1 MNDESLT
8 FFFLFSF
15 NIYWKL
21 DSWEDDTRRR
31 RRFVKNPKGTSHPEA
46 TLKASLDGQSLD
58 AFNNK
63 EELVKLNS
71 YRERFKA
78 SSQASEQAHINEIEL
93 EQELTGP
100 IHYTTKCKLI
110 CSICVVNGTL
120 SVTTNEL
127 YFEVCDIWGGLA
139 TWCLFF
145 LYFVEH
151 VLGVGGQ
158 KGSKFKLYSFFFCI
172 AQ

>member
-1 MNDESLT
+1 M
-8 FFFLFSF
+8 
-15 NIYWKL
+15 
-21 DSWEDDTRRR
+21 
-31 RRFVKNPKGTSHPEA
+31 KNPKGTSHPEA

-78 SSQASEQAHINEIEL
+78 NSQASEPAHINEIEL

-127 YFEVCDIWGGLA
+127 YFEVCEIWGGLA

-145 LYFVEH
+145 FVFY
-151 VLGVGGQ
+151 GTCAGGR
-158 KGSKFKLYSFFFCI
+158 GSKRVNI
-172 AQ
+172 